1 MTTPHAAATLSLDLN
16 HDTLR
21 AMART
26 LPADQPVLML
36 NLLRYRTQA
45 DYGPHAT
52 QAPRS
57 GREAYQD
64 YIQAFLAH
72 NSMDE
77 VQVFFQG
84 PALTTLVAPAGEQW
98 DDIVLVRYSNLDV
111 FRRWV
116 ESPFY
121 AAQVDPVRRAAL
133 ADWRLL
139 MTTPPAS

>member
-1 MTTPHAAATLSLDLN
+1 MTTPHHAALPLELNHEALLAAA
-16 HDTLR
+16 R
-21 AMART
+21 A

-36 NLLRYRTQA
+36 NLLRYRAQA
-45 DYGPHAT
+45 EYGAHST

-57 GREAYQD
+57 GREAYQE

-72 NSMDE
+72 NSMEE

-98 DDIVLVRYSNLDV
+98 DEVVLVQYKNLDV
-111 FRRWV
+111 FRRWA

-121 AAQVDPVRRAAL
+121 AAEVDPIRKAAL
-133 ADWRLL
+133 ADWRLI
-139 MTTPPAS
+139 MTTPPAG